1 MIHRKP
7 IKKFK
12 NMTKVGKGVLAS
24 WRCWPPLRSQEALSA
39 LERGDRRA
47 APGSAGWLALLT
59 SFTSWAARALARP
72 WPTRFRVGQ
81 TQLPEDPLTAP
92 APKPAQAPK
101 GGPHALDSF
110 PWDSGDHGGGAFPCR
125 RRWSLPSRGPAP
137 PSASPAPAEGRT
149 FRSAPIHLQADGQ
162 CLLPEIVPYKKPFG
176 TRLCTES

>member
-1 MIHRKP
+1 MA
-7 IKKFK
+7 
-12 NMTKVGKGVLAS
+12 MLAATQVS
-24 WRCWPPLRSQEALSA
+24 GSA
-39 LERGDRRA
+39 ERFRARGRESGAGERG
-47 APGSAGWLALLT
+47 LART
-59 SFTSWAARALARP
+59 PQSFTSWAARALARP
-72 WPTRFRVGQ
+72 WPARFRVGQ

-110 PWDSGDHGGGAFPCR
+110 PWDSGDHGGAFPCR

-137 PSASPAPAEGRT
+137 QSASPAPAEGRT
-149 FRSAPIHLQADGQ
+149 FRSAPIHLQTDGQ